1 MRFALCSLALA
12 TVFALPAAA
21 QAPQIFHRVATVEA
35 QHMLPAERD
44 RARRSIAEIVAAA
57 PDGQGESLRLRR
69 GDGHRGAPRQ
79 PTL

>member
-1 MRFALCSLALA
+1 MRLTLRALALA
-12 TVFALPAAA
+12 MVFALPAAA
-21 QAPQIFHRVATVEA
+21 QAPQVFHRVATIEA
-35 QHMLPAERD
+35 QRMLPAERD

-57 PDGQGESLRLRR
+57 PDRQGESLRLRR